1 MTDLNVRAV
10 LIGSLVDVGGS
21 ILVGGTIFA
30 LIGAIS
36 GASTPEQFTAL
47 LDGSMPLQLLSLVL
61 GLLFT
66 AIGGY
71 VAARMVR
78 GSERVQAFGVG
89 AVSTVIGFTVVF
101 ASPESSPFWL
111 QAASLILTI
120 PAAFVG
126 GEVRRATMREGR
138 RVA

>member
-10 LIGSLVDVGGS
+10 LVGSLVDVGGS
-21 ILVGGTIFA
+21 ILVGGLVFT

-47 LDGSMPLQLLSLVL
+47 LDGSVPLQIASLAL

-66 AIGGY
+66 GVGGY

-78 GSERVQAFGVG
+78 GTERVQAFGVG
-89 AVSTVIGFTVVF
+89 VVSTLIGFTVVF

-111 QAASLILTI
+111 QAASLLFTI
-120 PAAFVG
+120 PAAFAG
-126 GEVRRATMREGR
+126 GEVRRATMRERR
-138 RVA
+138 RVT

>member
-10 LIGSLVDVGGS
+10 LIGSLVDIGGS
-21 ILVGGTIFA
+21 ILVGGAVFA
-30 LIGAIS
+30 VIGALA

-47 LDGSMPLQLLSLVL
+47 LDGSMPLQLASLAL

-71 VAARMVR
+71 AAARMVR
-78 GSERVQAFGVG
+78 GTERIQAFGVG
-89 AVSTVIGFTVVF
+89 VVSTLIGFTVVF

-111 QAASLILTI
+111 QAASLMLTI
-120 PAAFVG
+120 PAAFAG
-126 GEVRRATMREGR
+126 GEVRRLTARAGR